1 MRLPQHGYRPAQ
13 TRSLL
18 RRVEEAMEE
27 QKAPLAATDDNADA
41 LQEAVAWLLASSKS
55 EETRLLYVM
64 LSGCHPPPGPRVDPV
79 DYPFGAPL
87 VRLYPDGRVERFP
100 ESE

>member
-1 MRLPQHGYRPAQ
+1 VKLPEHGHRPAQ
-13 TRSLL
+13 VRSLL

-27 QKAPLAATDDNADA
+27 QEAPPADEVADA
-41 LQEAVAWLLASSKS
+41 VEEVVDWLLASSGS
-55 EETRLLYVM
+55 EEARLLYVM
-64 LSGCHPPPGPRVDPV
+64 LSGCYPPPGPRVDPV
-79 DYPFGAPL
+79 DYPPIAPL